1 MRLLLDTHVL
11 LWMLSD
17 PERLSRK
24 TRAMLDDDRTAVSA
38 SIVSLWEI
46 AMKRRLGKLEAD
58 PGEVAGLL
66 APASKVALL
75 AITVGHLA
83 ELGRLPVHP
92 AHRDPYDHLLIAQAI
107 SEGMAFVTA
116 DRNASLYGARTIA
129 P

>member
-11 LWMLSD
+11 LWIVGD
-17 PERLSRK
+17 PDRLSRR
-24 TRAMLDDDRTAVSA
+24 TRAMLDDDGTAVFA

-46 AMKRRLGKLEAD
+46 ALKRRLGKLDAD
-58 PGEVAGLL
+58 PEEIAGLL

-83 ELGRLPVHP
+83 ELGRLPVHA
-92 AHRDPYDHLLIAQAI
+92 AHRDPYDHLLVAQAI
-107 SEGMAFVTA
+107 AEGMAFVTA
-116 DRNASLYGARTIA
+116 DRNASLYDARTVA